1 LGDPHWSS
9 RLSRLPPSTAQGS
22 NMTKRQLRLGAILA
36 GVGTTQNGWRHPDLP
51 GDASIDIAWFIAN
64 ARKAEAAK
72 FDLVFIVDSP
82 YITPDTAPH
91 FLNRLEPLTLLSAL
105 AVSTERI
112 GLVATL
118 TTSYNE
124 PFNVARQFGSLDLIS
139 RGRAGWNVVTTG
151 LEGAARN
158 YGRDEHLDHTL
169 RYRRAQEHLEV
180 VQGLWDS
187 YEDDAFPR
195 DKQRGVFLDKHKL
208 HPLNHRG
215 EFFSV
220 AGPLNISRSR
230 QGQPVIFQAG
240 SSDTGRDF
248 AAAYAEGIYSNA
260 ENFEEAREYY
270 RDIKRRVVAAG
281 REPSQLLIFPGLTPV
296 IAATD
301 AEAIARDEETVGKL
315 DLSKALVQLGRP
327 FNYYDFSQHP
337 LDEPFPELGELG
349 TNGYRGAAERIKN
362 VARNEQLT
370 LRQTAWR
377 FAARRSPFVGSPLTV
392 ANELERWFHEGAAD
406 GFNYRVSSPTDFAL
420 FVDEVVP
427 ILRERGLVRSEYE
440 HDTLRGHLGLA
451 VPENR
456 HTRARRAQDAGSQ
469 PAESANTKA
478 QDAAPRVQP

>member
-1 LGDPHWSS
+1 M
-9 RLSRLPPSTAQGS
+9 T
-22 NMTKRQLRLGAILA
+22 TKRQLKLGAILA

-51 GDASIDIAWFIAN
+51 GDASIDIQWFIEN

-72 FDLVFIVDSP
+72 FDLIFIVDSP
-82 YITPDTAPH
+82 YITKDTAPH

-105 AVSTERI
+105 AVSTQRI

-158 YGRDEHLDHTL
+158 YGRDEHLDHSL
-169 RYRRAQEHLEV
+169 RYRRAEEHLRV

-195 DKQRGVFLDKHKL
+195 DKERGVFLDKDKL
-208 HPLNHRG
+208 HALDHRG

-240 SSDTGRDF
+240 SSETGRDF
-248 AAAYAEGIYSNA
+248 AAEYAEGIYSNA
-260 ENFEEAREYY
+260 ESFEEAREYY
-270 RDIKRRVVAAG
+270 RDVKQRLVAAG
-281 REPSQLLIFPGLTPV
+281 RQPDQLVILPGLTPV
-296 IAATD
+296 LAATD
-301 AEAIARDEETVGKL
+301 EEARALDEANQGKL
-315 DLSKALVQLGRP
+315 DLGKALVQLGRP
-327 FNYYDFSQHP
+327 FNYYDFSKHA
-337 LDEPFPELGELG
+337 LDEPFPELGDLG
-349 TNGYRGAAERIKN
+349 QNGYRGAAERIKR
-362 VARNEQLT
+362 VARDERLT
-370 LRQTAWR
+370 LRETAWR

-392 ANELERWFHEGAAD
+392 ANEIERWFVEGAAD
-406 GFNYRVSSPTDFAL
+406 GFNYRVSSPTDYAL
-420 FVDEVVP
+420 FLNEVVP
-427 ILRERGLVRSEYE
+427 ILRERGLFRREYE
-440 HDTLRGHLGLA
+440 HETLRGHLGLK

-456 HTRARRAQDAGSQ
+456 HTRARRSPAQPTA
-469 PAESANTKA
+469 AES
-478 QDAAPRVQP
+478 RS